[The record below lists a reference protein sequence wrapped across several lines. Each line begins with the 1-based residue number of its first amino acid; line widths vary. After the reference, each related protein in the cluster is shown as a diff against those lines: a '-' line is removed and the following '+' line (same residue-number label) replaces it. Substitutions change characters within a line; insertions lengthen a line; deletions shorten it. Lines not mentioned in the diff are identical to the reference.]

1 MLKLCFVGL
10 GNPGSKYNNTRHNIG
25 KDWLLKLC
33 ESESVKLLNKTKF
46 EADLAY
52 SESEEILYVV
62 PNNYVNNSGR
72 TISKLVKNLN
82 LSESKIIILAK
93 DNSGNATSYKTNI
106 IIQLSLTKDEKI
118 MKNKRFEKNFTYSNL
133 NNKFEL
139 SKYQKQVESN
149 MINSLAQE
157 IRIFLDF

>member
-1 MLKLCFVGL
+1 MGIAKDQKRAKKVLKLCFVGL

-82 LSESKIIILAK
+82 LSESKIIILHDDLDLNPGQVRLK
-93 DNSGNATSYKTNI
+93 EGGGHGGHNGLRDI
-106 IIQLSLTKDEKI
+106 
-118 MKNKRFEKNFTYSNL
+118 FEKTG
-133 NNKFEL
+133 
-139 SKYQKQVESN
+139 SKDF
-149 MINSLAQE
+149 MR
-157 IRIFLDF
+157 IRIGVGHPGNKDQVSDWGSK

>member
-1 MLKLCFVGL
+1 MIKKFLNFSLIF
-10 GNPGSKYNNTRHNIG
+10 
-25 KDWLLKLC
+25 
-33 ESESVKLLNKTKF
+33 SVIFITSCGYEPLNKPTSINVIDISDKVF
-46 EADLAY
+46 SGNKNINRKIFNKLNINQTNDDSGY
-52 SESEEILYVV
+52 IFKLY
-62 PNNYVNNSGR
+62 
-72 TISKLVKNLN
+72 
-82 LSESKIIILAK
+82 SESKIIILAK